1 MNIINKSLYRFIRSL
16 KRSIW
21 VLKDIFSEISEYRY
35 NFAIK
40 DISFKVAVNWVNS
53 PNLFEKKHRNIFQW
67 IECHYPE
74 DIKKMEEAHLA
85 YEPEPVKHIWVMWWQ
100 GLDNAP
106 ALVKKCV
113 KILKEK
119 SQGYTITLLDKDN
132 YKDYVDIPSYITNK
146 FEHGKISIANYSDV
160 IRMALLYKYGGFW
173 IDSTVL
179 LLDGWDKDY
188 YNLPFFSIKNH
199 LTYIDGAV
207 SKFRFSTF
215 FMYSKKNNTFFQ
227 LIRDFLYDYWKRQN
241 RTIDYML
248 IDYVMLLICHHNREF
263 KEMLDQVPYTNE
275 NVHTLRNHMGEAYS
289 PQRFAE
295 LTKDTQ
301 IFKLTY
307 KDFLIPKV
315 KGVKHTIM
323 QYFLKEY

>member
-1 MNIINKSLYRFIRSL
+1 M
-16 KRSIW
+16 W
-21 VLKDIFSEISEYRY
+21 GQG
-35 NFAIK
+35 
-40 DISFKVAVNWVNS
+40 FKQA
-53 PNLFEKKHRNIFQW
+53 
-67 IECHYPE
+67 PE
-74 DIKKMEEAHLA
+74 
-85 YEPEPVKHIWVMWWQ
+85 
-100 GLDNAP
+100 
-106 ALVKKCV
+106 LVKKCV
-113 KILKEK
+113 KILEAK
-119 SQGYTITLLDKDN
+119 SQGYTITQLDKDN
-132 YKDYVDIPSYITNK
+132 YKDYIEIPHYITEK
-146 FEHGKISIANYSDV
+146 FEQGKISIANYSDV
-160 IRMALLYKYGGFW
+160 IRMALLYQYGGFW

-188 YNLPFFSIKNH
+188 ANLPFFSIKNH

-207 SKFRFSTF
+207 SKFRFATF
-215 FMYSKKNNTFFQ
+215 FMYSKKHNTYFL
-227 LIRDFLYDYWKRQN
+227 LIRDFLYEYWKKHSQ
-241 RTIDYML
+241 TIDYML
-248 IDYVMLLICHHNREF
+248 IDYIMLLICHHNREF

-323 QYFLKEY
+323 QYFLEEY

>member
-1 MNIINKSLYRFIRSL
+1 MASAFFIFIRSV

-21 VLKDIFSEISEYRY
+21 SLFDLPKE
-35 NFAIK
+35 IK
-40 DISFKVAVNWVNS
+40 DFGWSFAFEDIALKISFNWTQN
-53 PNLFEKKHRNIFQW
+53 PQLFEKKHQNIFRW
-67 IECHYPE
+67 LELHYPDE
-74 DIKKMEEAHLA
+74 LSKIEHTALTYDT
-85 YEPEPVKHIWVMWWQ
+85 EPVRRIWVMWWQ
-100 GLDNAP
+100 GFDHAP

-113 KILKEK
+113 KILEEK
-119 SQGYTITLLDKDN
+119 SIGYTITLLDKDN
-132 YKDYVDIPSYITNK
+132 YKDYIGIPHYITEK
-146 FEHGKISIANYSDV
+146 FEQGKISIANYSDV
-160 IRMALLYKYGGFW
+160 IRMALLYQYGGFW

-188 YNLPFFSIKNH
+188 ANLPFFSIKNH

-207 SKFRFSTF
+207 SKFRFATF
-215 FMYSKKNNTFFQ
+215 FMYSKKHNTYFL
-227 LIRDFLYDYWKRQN
+227 LIRDFLYEYWKKHSQ
-241 RTIDYML
+241 TIDYML
-248 IDYVMLLICHHNREF
+248 IDYIMLLICHHNREF
-263 KEMLDQVPYTNE
+263 KEMLDLVPYTNE
-275 NVHTLRNHMGEAYS
+275 NVHTLRNHMGEEYT

-323 QYFLKEY
+323 QYFLEEY